1 VETQIQPNPNS
12 KRLLAGFCV
21 DFHLVFFPC
30 QVSKGL
36 YRLLIHL
43 CILRHIQS
51 PDGLVW
57 KCRPSH
63 LYLIEYLA
71 KGKGLSSTRK
81 QEVLW
86 GGSSVLGWRNH

>member
-1 VETQIQPNPNS
+1 METQIQPNQSS
-12 KRLLAGFCV
+12 KRVLADLCINFN
-21 DFHLVFFPC
+21 LIFFFFFLPC

-36 YRLLIHL
+36 YRLLIGL

-57 KCRPSH
+57 KCKPSH

-71 KGKGLSSTRK
+71 KRKGVRSTRK
-81 QEVLW
+81 QEVCW
-86 GGSSVLGWRNH
+86 GSA